1 MVETSHR
8 SSPHTQVPSQHHSH
22 VPMTLNQKRNGQ
34 LVGVNSMNKMPIRN
48 TPLLK
53 NPTIGSGLLDPREE
67 ADRLDEAMK
76 MRKKS
81 KAVLTPI
88 VTSA

>member
-1 MVETSHR
+1 M
-8 SSPHTQVPSQHHSH
+8 
-22 VPMTLNQKRNGQ
+22 
-34 LVGVNSMNKMPIRN
+34 
-48 TPLLK
+48 
-53 NPTIGSGLLDPREE
+53 IGSGLLDPREE